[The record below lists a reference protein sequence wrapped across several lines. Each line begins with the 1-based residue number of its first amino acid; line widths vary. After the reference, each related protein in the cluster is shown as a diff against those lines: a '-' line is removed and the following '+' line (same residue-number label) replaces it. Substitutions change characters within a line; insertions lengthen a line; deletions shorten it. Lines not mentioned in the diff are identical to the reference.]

1 MRSLQEERIESIK
14 AGLLS
19 SAAFTL
25 AYMVVALINHFWL
38 AGISPQLTSLQST
51 TTAEFLLKLAVC
63 CLSGF
68 LFGIAYRYIV
78 RSDHNS
84 HLSEGAVLAF
94 GLVRGLATVEVTS
107 NLLAN
112 LYFLTIL
119 TIESLICFGIAR
131 FILDFALHQSWI
143 EPYNPQ

>member
-1 MRSLQEERIESIK
+1 MQEERIESIK
-14 AGLLS
+14 AGLIS

-25 AYMVVALINHFWL
+25 AYVVVALLNHLCL
-38 AGISPQLTSLQST
+38 ASISPHLTLLQT
-51 TTAEFLLKLAVC
+51 ATTAEFSLKLAVS

-68 LFGIAYRYIV
+68 LFGIAYRYII
-78 RSDHNS
+78 RGDHNS

-94 GLVRGLATVEVTS
+94 GLVRGLATVEVKG
-107 NLLAN
+107 NLLTN
-112 LYFLTIL
+112 FWFVSIL
-119 TIESLICFGIAR
+119 TVESLICFAIAR